1 MTRIATSRPTA
12 VGAPMMRSALGCG
25 SGPRS
30 AIRLQSMATRKQTT
44 ASPENTPMKIERI
57 RKKRSSSKSVPNV
70 RRANRLASAFA
81 KPPLAETDTPLE
93 GAVMGEALIDR
104 LSPGHARLAGERD
117 RVQWALHIV
126 GRFAARYPAPDP

>member
-1 MTRIATSRPTA
+1 MTRIATSRPAA
-12 VGAPMMRSALGCG
+12 VGAPMIRNALGCG
-25 SGPRS
+25 RGPRS

-81 KPPLAETDTPLE
+81 KPPLAETE